1 MGTFQELQKAYGP
14 DFEMINEEEEDRLE
28 GLRMYVTWLFQLYRH
43 C

>member
-28 GLRMYVTWLFQLYRH
+28 GLRMYVTWLFLLYRH